1 MTIKKDLFSISEV
14 AKRLGLIDKKSNKPS
29 NHTIRFWEKKFKQI
43 RPLILNGNRRYYSKK
58 QLDILKLIY
67 FLLKEQKLTLLG
79 ANKVLNNKINSLDD
93 YNSSS
98 IKAEYFKNKTKIL
111 LKKFI
116 ELRKKNGK
124 KNTRKSKIST

>member
-14 AKRLGLIDKKSNKPS
+14 AKILGLINKKSNKPS

-58 QLDILKLIY
+58 QLDVLKLIY

-98 IKAEYFKNKTKIL
+98 IKAEYFKKKTKIL
-111 LKKFI
+111 LNKFI

>member
-14 AKRLGLIDKKSNKPS
+14 AKILGLIDKKSNKPS